1 MEGTG
6 CTMSGKQSG
15 NIINMGLKIKFII
28 SDPKK
33 IIEEPNKDDIKWF
46 IMMLLISVK
55 NWKYHKH
62 LEIGND
68 KRNYGSAAR

>member
-1 MEGTG
+1 MLTWRCCPRLNETSSIIQQVEGTG

-55 NWKYHKH
+55 N
-62 LEIGND
+62 
-68 KRNYGSAAR
+68 